1 MSRYGFV
8 DPRHFFNRH
17 LSWLQFN
24 ERVLEESR
32 DPSNPL
38 LERVKFLAITAANLD
53 EFVEVRVAGLLQQ
66 VEHGNHD
73 AGPDGRTPEKLLGEL
88 AERTH
93 AFVRAQY
100 DCWRDELVPQLAQE
114 SVRVLGLSE
123 LRPAAREHIEHFYT
137 TSVEPLLTPVTV
149 DPAHPFPH
157 VLNKALCLAFLLR
170 RKRRRSHPYLG
181 VVTVPR
187 ALPRLVRLP
196 SAEGRLDYIFLHDI
210 VHAFAERL
218 YHGYEVLSAAAFRV
232 TRNSNLYLED
242 EESRSIL
249 DTVDTQL
256 HRRRKGEAVRLE
268 IETGANQEIIDRLES
283 NFRLQPFQVFRVNGP
298 INLSRLFH
306 LYDEI
311 PRPDLKYR
319 PFTPREVALKPGA
332 ASLFEL
338 IRKRDLLLHHPYD
351 SYSTV
356 VRFIESAA
364 QDSNVLSI
372 KQTLYR
378 TSENSPVVRA
388 LIDAAAKK
396 EVAVVVELK
405 ARFDEASNIR
415 WARNLQEAG
424 VQVYYG
430 VVGLKTHCKLALVA
444 RREPD
449 GQIRRYA
456 HLGTGNYNPS
466 TARFY
471 TDLSLLTSDTQITS
485 AVHHV
490 FNYLTAYSERHEYHP
505 LFVAPLNLGKNCLGL
520 IARETAHAKAG
531 RPAFLFAKVNSLLDE
546 ETIAALYRASQ
557 AGVQIELIVRGAC
570 ALRPGL
576 RGISSRIRVRSLI
589 GRFLE
594 HSRIFVFGNGGKTEV
609 YLGSADWMHRN
620 IYERVEVMFHLR
632 NPALS
637 DQVLREVVAPYIADN
652 AKTRYLQPDGSYIR
666 ATIANATPRKRGAQS
681 FNAQEYLLA
690 NALNPSASPNPTN
703 PSPCKD
709 LQPPPARKTLRS
721 LRPALRLPAFHASGP
736 QIAVFLRAFHAPW
749 EKPSTISTRDNAGLG
764 CHRIADMPACN

>member
-1 MSRYGFV
+1 MPRNGFV

-24 ERVLEESR
+24 ERVLEEAR
-32 DPSNPL
+32 DPANPL
-38 LERVKFLAITAANLD
+38 LERVKFLGITASNLD

-66 VEHGNHD
+66 VEHGNHE
-73 AGPDGRTPEKLLGEL
+73 AGPDGRTPEKVLGEL
-88 AERTH
+88 AERIQK
-93 AFVRAQY
+93 FVGEQY
-100 DCWRDELVPQLAQE
+100 ECWREELVPQLAAE

-123 LRPAAREHIEHFYT
+123 LRPAAREHIEKFYV
-137 TSVEPLLTPVTV
+137 SAVEPLLTPVTV

-170 RKRRRSHPYLG
+170 RKRRRSHTYLG

-196 SAEGRLDYIFLHDI
+196 SREGRIDYIFLHDI

-268 IETGANQEIIDRLES
+268 IEATADQEIIERLET
-283 NFRLQPFQVFRVNGP
+283 NFRLKPFQVFRVHGP

-306 LYDEI
+306 LYEET
-311 PRPDLKYR
+311 PRPDLKYK
-319 PFTPREVALKPGA
+319 PFVPREVALKPGS
-332 ASLFEL
+332 ASLFEM

-378 TSENSPVVRA
+378 TSENSPIVRA

-430 VVGLKTHCKLALVA
+430 VVGLKTHCKLALIA
-444 RREPD
+444 RREAD

-471 TDLSLLTSDTQITS
+471 TDLSLLTSDTHITS

-490 FNYLTAYSERHEYHP
+490 FDYLTAYSERREYNP
-505 LFVAPLNLGKNCLGL
+505 LFVAPLNLGKNCLSL

-531 RPAFLFAKVNSLLDE
+531 RRAFLIAKVNSLLDE
-546 ETIAALYRASQ
+546 ETIEALYRASQ

-594 HSRIFVFGNGGKTEV
+594 HSRVFVFGNGGKTEI

-632 NPALS
+632 NPALC
-637 DQVLREVVAPYIADN
+637 DQVLREVVAPYIADTE
-652 AKTRYLQPDGSYIR
+652 KTRYLLADGNYVR
-666 ATIANATPRKRGAQS
+666 ARDAGAAS
-681 FNAQEYLLA
+681 RTCNGFRFNAQEYLLGFA
-690 NALNPSASPNPTN
+690 QGAAPVPAIPGLAAMYRLGSSKKSTEDSA
-703 PSPCKD
+703 
-709 LQPPPARKTLRS
+709 
-721 LRPALRLPAFHASGP
+721 
-736 QIAVFLRAFHAPW
+736 
-749 EKPSTISTRDNAGLG
+749 
-764 CHRIADMPACN
+764 

>member
-1 MSRYGFV
+1 MSRNGFV
-8 DPRHFFNRH
+8 DPNLFFNRH

-24 ERVLEESR
+24 ERVLEEAR
-32 DPSNPL
+32 DPANPV
-38 LERVKFLAITAANLD
+38 LERVKFLGITASNLD

-73 AGPDGRTPEKLLGEL
+73 AGPDGRTPEKVLGEL
-88 AERTH
+88 AERIQK
-93 AFVRAQY
+93 FVRDQY
-100 DCWRDELVPQLAQE
+100 ECWREELVPQLAKE

-123 LRPAAREHIEHFYT
+123 LGPAAREHIEKFYVS
-137 TSVEPLLTPVTV
+137 SVEPLLTPVTV

-170 RKRRRSHPYLG
+170 RKRRRSQAYLG

-196 SAEGRLDYIFLHDI
+196 SPEGRVDYIFLHDV

-268 IETGANQEIIDRLES
+268 IEAGANQEIIDRLES
-283 NFRLQPFQVFRVNGP
+283 NFRLTPFQVFRIHGP
-298 INLSRLFH
+298 INLSRVFH
-306 LYDEI
+306 LYEET
-311 PRPDLKYR
+311 PRPDLKFKA
-319 PFTPREVALKPGA
+319 FTPREVALKPGA

-364 QDSNVLSI
+364 QDPSVLSI

-378 TSENSPVVRA
+378 TSENSPIVRA
-388 LIDAAAKK
+388 LIDAAARK

-444 RREPD
+444 RREAD

-456 HLGTGNYNPS
+456 HMGTGNYNPF

-471 TDLSLLTSDTQITS
+471 TDLSLLTTDPHITG

-490 FNYLTAYSERHEYHP
+490 FDYLTAYAERREYTP
-505 LFVAPLNLGKNCLGL
+505 LFVAPLNLGKSCLSL

-531 RPAFLFAKVNSLLDE
+531 RPASLIAKVNALLDE
-546 ETIAALYRASQ
+546 ETIQALYRASQ
-557 AGVQIELIVRGAC
+557 AGVKIDLIVRGAC

-576 RGISSRIRVRSLI
+576 RGISSGIRVRSII

-594 HSRIFVFGNGGKTEV
+594 HSRVFVFGNGGKTEI

-632 NPALS
+632 NPVLCE
-637 DQVLREVVAPYIADN
+637 QVLGEVVAPYMADTE
-652 AKTRYLQPDGSYIR
+652 KTRYLQPDGNYVRPRDAGAASRARNGIR
-666 ATIANATPRKRGAQS
+666 
-681 FNAQEYLLA
+681 FNAQEYLLGMA
-690 NALNPSASPNPTN
+690 QGEAAGPSIPRLS
-703 PSPCKD
+703 
-709 LQPPPARKTLRS
+709 S
-721 LRPALRLPAFHASGP
+721 LR
-736 QIAVFLRAFHAPW
+736 
-749 EKPSTISTRDNAGLG
+749 K
-764 CHRIADMPACN
+764 MPAAKKSAERPA

>member
-1 MSRYGFV
+1 MSRNGFV

-24 ERVLEESR
+24 ERVLEEAR
-32 DPSNPL
+32 DPANPL
-38 LERVKFLAITAANLD
+38 LERVKFLGITASNLD
-53 EFVEVRVAGLLQQ
+53 EFVELRVAGLLQQ
-66 VEHGNHD
+66 VEHGNHE
-73 AGPDGRTPEKLLGEL
+73 AGPDGRTPEKVLGEL
-88 AERTH
+88 AERIQR
-93 AFVRAQY
+93 FVGEQY
-100 DCWRDELVPQLAQE
+100 ECWRKELVLQLAAE
-114 SVRVLGLSE
+114 SVRVLGLSA
-123 LRPAAREHIEHFYT
+123 LRPAAREHIEKFYVCA
-137 TSVEPLLTPVTV
+137 VEPLLTPVTV

-170 RKRRRSHPYLG
+170 RKRRRSHTYLG

-196 SAEGRLDYIFLHDI
+196 SPEGRIDYIFLHDI

-268 IETGANQEIIDRLES
+268 IEATADQEIIDRLES
-283 NFRLQPFQVFRVNGP
+283 NFRLTPFQVFRVHGP

-306 LYDEI
+306 LYEET
-311 PRPDLKYR
+311 PRPDLKYK
-319 PFTPREVALKPGA
+319 PFVPREVALKPGS
-332 ASLFEL
+332 ASLFEM
-338 IRKRDLLLHHPYD
+338 IRKRDLLLHHPFD

-364 QDSNVLSI
+364 QDPNVLSI

-378 TSENSPVVRA
+378 TSENSPIVRA

-430 VVGLKTHCKLALVA
+430 VVGLKTHCKLALIA
-444 RREPD
+444 RREAD

-471 TDLSLLTSDTQITS
+471 TDLSLLTSDTHITS

-490 FNYLTAYSERHEYHP
+490 FDYLTAYSERREYHP
-505 LFVAPLNLGKNCLGL
+505 LFVAPLNLGRNCLSL

-531 RPAFLFAKVNSLLDE
+531 RRAFLIAKVNSLLDE
-546 ETIAALYRASQ
+546 ETIQALYRASQ

-576 RGISSRIRVRSLI
+576 RGISSRIRVRSVI

-594 HSRIFVFGNGGKTEV
+594 HSRVFVFGNGGKTEI

-620 IYERVEVMFHLR
+620 IYERVALMFHLR
-632 NPALS
+632 NPALC
-637 DQVLREVVAPYIADN
+637 DQVLREVVAPYIADTE
-652 AKTRYLQPDGSYIR
+652 KTRYLLADGNYVR
-666 ATIANATPRKRGAQS
+666 AREASAASRSRNGFR
-681 FNAQEYLLA
+681 FNAQEYLLGFA
-690 NALNPSASPNPTN
+690 QGAAP
-703 PSPCKD
+703 
-709 LQPPPARKTLRS
+709 
-721 LRPALRLPAFHASGP
+721 LPAIPGLAS
-736 QIAVFLRAFHAPW
+736 LCKPW
-749 EKPSTISTRDNAGLG
+749 AMRKSAE
-764 CHRIADMPACN
+764 HPA